1 MITTLAFVEAFAAS
15 LGFIWISNRFVRTC
29 TRLKAATWRADTLQA
44 IEDRRIAR
52 IKGERKRDGAGR
64 FAA

>member
-1 MITTLAFVEAFAAS
+1 MITTLAFVEAFGAS
-15 LGFIWISNRFVRTC
+15 LGFIWISNRYARTC

-44 IEDRRIAR
+44 LEDRRIAR
-52 IKGERKRDGAGR
+52 IKGDRKRDAGGR